1 MSFIK
6 FKRSPKRPLQVSGGE
21 AAPASRASDDLP
33 KPSNPFDDGKRRYN
47 QFYGNVVLQ
56 AHNWR
61 TAFFISIVV
70 AGMAVWW
77 VGHIGSQSKF
87 IPYIVEVDHLGNVA
101 YAGPVAKATQND
113 PRLTKSYLSTF
124 FTALRSVSADSVVD
138 KSNIDRVYS
147 MVGNGTA
154 AQVHINDFYAA
165 NNPYQRGAQY
175 GVNVQMKSIL
185 PPASGNTWQVE
196 WVETER
202 DHGGKVIAVHAYRA
216 SAVVNFN
223 APTDERMAWL
233 NPLGLYVTDIN
244 WAEVLQ

>member
-1 MSFIK
+1 MLGIK
-6 FKRSPKRPLQVSGGE
+6 IKRSPKRPLQVSGSE
-21 AAPASRASDDLP
+21 AAPASDGLP
-33 KPSNPFDDGKRRYN
+33 KPSNPFTDGKRRYN

-61 TAFFISIVV
+61 TGFFIMLAITAMS
-70 AGMAVWW
+70 VWW
-77 VGHIGSQSKF
+77 CGHIGSQSKF

-101 YAGPVAKATQND
+101 YAGPVEKATKND
-113 PRLTKSYLSTF
+113 PRLTKSYLNTF

-138 KSNIDRVYS
+138 KDNIAKVYS

-165 NNPYQRGAQY
+165 NNPYMRGATY
-175 GVNVQMKSIL
+175 GVNVEMKNVL

-196 WVETER
+196 WVETAR
-202 DHGGKVIAVHAYRA
+202 GHDGKVISVHAYRA

-223 APTDERMAWL
+223 PPTDERMAWL